1 MVPSIYSPY
10 YAGFSVL
17 LTLHVKN
24 LLQYASSEDLPT
36 YDHEAEVAWVV
47 TELLEDWV
55 SKRFFGHHG
64 LFSNVTT
71 FFRKVQEGCNEGPL
85 QDHEKDPMDVVML
98 CKEWVHSA
106 ALLQQPLAILPKTYL
121 PTLDRVRVGTSE
133 RKVLSKKECEEL
145 FVNVLKSGVETDLKK

>member
-1 MVPSIYSPY
+1 MHHLRTCLPMTMRLKWHGWSRSYSKT
-10 YAGFSVL
+10 GFQNV
-17 LTLHVKN
+17 
-24 LLQYASSEDLPT
+24 
-36 YDHEAEVAWVV
+36 
-47 TELLEDWV
+47 
-55 SKRFFGHHG
+55 FFGHG

-106 ALLQQPLAILPKTYL
+106 TLSQQPLAILPKTYL
-121 PTLDRVRVGTSE
+121 PALDRVRVGTSE

-145 FVNVLKSGVETDLKK
+145 LVNVLKSGVETDLKK